1 MYTLDR
7 SFDLKRNRIWNWI
20 SAHAQIEFGF
30 ENTRFMRWT
39 RRNYARLK
47 TPLGSLAFALLIA
60 LVCGFF
66 IHERCLMVAFWIGV
80 IISVGWVLPRFIANN
95 VLIQLI
101 FEQEYVVEGE
111 DLSFQIRI
119 QNKDYAPLIGL
130 VVDTKLPTDND
141 LDRFSGAMD
150 HSCLKMSLPP
160 YWPWSK
166 VPQSWSAHWIASRR
180 GQFPHDQPK
189 VGCSFPFQVREY
201 QSPITMY
208 TKIKVHPRTYI
219 IPEWPDFAYGTDDFG
234 LTLAYSKG
242 NAGDTISLRDFRR
255 GDDPRRVHWPQTA
268 RLGHL
273 VVREQQASIKP
284 RLTIHLEDPSQYKGW
299 TLEWAVR
306 LAASFLEGAQKQGWQ
321 CDLKLGHEGGENA
334 RYFHHRT
341 AQFYLDLLAIYGFDH
356 SFDTINSDACSDEV
370 PRDQLQI
377 RIVSADSETRW
388 PVATQEFLL
397 LGRSNH
403 EFYSSQPAWLHFEE
417 ESDLKQW
424 LKISEVIS

>member
-1 MYTLDR
+1 MSTLAR
-7 SFDLKRNRIWNWI
+7 SFDHRLNQVWNWFKEHPQ
-20 SAHAQIEFGF
+20 SELGF
-30 ENTRFMRWT
+30 ENTVVLKWM

-47 TPLGSLAFALLIA
+47 TPLGGLGFALLIA

-66 IHERCLMVAFWIGV
+66 IHERSLMIVLWIGV
-80 IISVGWVLPRFIANN
+80 LIAVGWVLPRVIANN

-111 DLSFQIRI
+111 ELSFQIRL
-119 QNKDYAPLIGL
+119 QAKEYLPLIG
-130 VVDTKLPTDND
+130 VVVNTKLPTDNHIE
-141 LDRFSGAMD
+141 RSQNETHHFS
-150 HSCLKMSLPP
+150 LQISLPP
-160 YWPWSK
+160 YWPWHK
-166 VPQSWSAHWIASRR
+166 VSQSWSARWIASRR
-180 GQFPHDQPK
+180 GEYPQHQPH
-189 VGCSFPFQVREY
+189 VGCSFPFQIREF
-201 QSPITMY
+201 QTPISMY
-208 TKIKVHPRTYI
+208 PKIRVHPRTYV
-219 IPEWPDFAYGTDDFG
+219 IPEWQNFAYGTDDFG

-284 RLTIHLEDPSQYKGW
+284 RLTIHLEDPSQYQGW

-306 LAASFLEGAQKQGWQ
+306 LAASFLEGARQQGWQ
-321 CDLKLGHEGGENA
+321 CDLKLGPEDGENM

-341 AQFYLDLLAIYGFDH
+341 ALFYLDVLAIFGFEK
-356 SFDTINSDACSDEV
+356 SFDSIHSDAGSDEV

-377 RIVSADSETRW
+377 RIVSADSKTIW
-388 PVATQEFLL
+388 PATTQEFLL

-403 EFYSSQPAWLHFEE
+403 EFPSNQPVWLHFEE
-417 ESDLKQW
+417 EVDLKQW